1 MNGSFKSNLKP
12 FFSKGLNEIV
22 ITKPANLERLKLIS
36 DEMNLPY
43 DPEMVRVLL
52 SATNYSPPEII
63 GEIESPESLKHPEKT
78 YLAYGSSIT
87 SGGSANLQEFNYPA
101 LLARKLGAER
111 LSFGFSG
118 SAKLE
123 KEMADYIASLKGID
137 YITMELGVNL
147 SWDVANNCWGDPV
160 KFRELVEYFV
170 PTIAEAHKDIPIIC
184 TDLFLNANDFFRDQ
198 TIFAFRDVVREVA
211 LRMERK
217 YRKFKYVQGNDL
229 LTIYDG
235 LNYDVLHPNAIGMV
249 DISDN
254 LYREFIKLK
263 S

>member
-1 MNGSFKSNLKP
+1 MLYKNMELHNITNLTHDSEGRLVMSRIPEHVQQKMITKEIAFQCSGVEVRFKMIDDEVTFVIEGIHDDVNLITVMNGSFKSNLKP

-170 PTIAEAHKDIPIIC
+170 PTIAEAHKDIPII
-184 TDLFLNANDFFRDQ
+184 LSL
-198 TIFAFRDVVREVA
+198 IH
-211 LRMERK
+211 
-217 YRKFKYVQGNDL
+217 
-229 LTIYDG
+229 I
-235 LNYDVLHPNAIGMV
+235 
-249 DISDN
+249 
-254 LYREFIKLK
+254 
-263 S
+263 